1 MEVNGMAEKR
11 GQVGVIK
18 EYFNMTTGDMRV
30 EYKELSDDQKLEL
43 AKGAAIAL
51 GLKAEEVSFPLD

>member
-1 MEVNGMAEKR
+1 MAEKK

-30 EYKELSDDQKLEL
+30 EYKELSNDERLER
-43 AKGAAIAL
+43 AKGAAKAM

>member
-1 MEVNGMAEKR
+1 MAEKK

-30 EYKELSDDQKLEL
+30 EYKELSEDQKREL

>member
-1 MEVNGMAEKR
+1 MAEKR
-11 GQVGVIK
+11 GQGGGIK

-30 EYKELSDDQKLEL
+30 EYKELSNDERLEL
-43 AKGAAIAL
+43 AKGAAKAM